1 MSFITE
7 SKKAYKQVKENH
19 VAIAMGNMLDDEGSM
34 ILNQLEELE
43 RGINMLRDYVGK
55 DYEKQ
60 LPAWVQSKVTLATDY
75 ISTVGNYL
83 SSKNEKATEESIK
96 ESFSL
101 EENTFEKIY
110 QMQQDGK
117 STEDIAKELKLN
129 PALVKKVLGENTI
142 ISEGLSDTQISQ
154 LKKEYEP
161 LKGKT
166 ITTSQYQQLKN
177 ILFKL
182 QDGDLEK
189 LQKQNIP
196 FASTGA
202 GSILRARKS
211 PVKITNVKV
220 PGLEG
225 MAEENQYV
233 AVHVKKGKTSV
244 TANSS
249 YEAAKKA
256 SEKFGLNDTTGITV
270 MLAKK
275 DGEDVIHKATEEVE
289 VTEEKIPQDYL
300 DYLRTIV
307 YKKVDFY
314 EIPPKHIIQ
323 HWKDEPNKDR
333 FKGKIIDYKEE
344 VDLQEKPSRKKHVVF
359 KVGDKLV
366 AKDFR
371 GYNDDEIA
379 KSIDDFLKQNSK
391 SIVVQQ
397 SPIQSVTE
405 EPKNPY
411 AIGMAAAMKATGD
424 TPPLK
429 KSTITKAHKI
439 ADKVKEEEVE
449 IEENIS
455 QVTTKKNGADTDIF
469 YKGKHI
475 GYFHKITSQYGEGKI
490 GNYFVY
496 HDNENDPEDF
506 TQSDEVSSEAQ
517 AKKIAYDSAKFNG
530 LIEEKQAYGGKATDP
545 EHQANYKA
553 TDEMR
558 SIKAKRQ
565 QLEKELR
572 ALNKDDPSY
581 KEKSAQK
588 RKEIETQ
595 RELMAR
601 KQKEVYGSFDPSIE
615 EVNKTNPK
623 SDEKR
628 TIDMTDGSA
637 HVRFPKDDTKAMEFY
652 KSKGYKVTTKYEET
666 ELEEACWTGYKKVGM
681 KKKGDRMVPNCV
693 PEGYVTESGDI
704 VEFVELDEG
713 QFKQIDIRKGDLKLA
728 RDKKQAL
735 KDKYNAIM
743 ANQATGDENSIADQI
758 QKLDMSI
765 KKQEQELIDIIK
777 KQRETKK
784 EEVEI
789 KESHFPVNTQVLYKG
804 QKAQIIQLKEPQ
816 IGNYYIVKLDSGEN
830 VEANYNELK
839 LVENKINEGAR
850 ALVEAIAALQ
860 KKADKSGM
868 PYSIL
873 KQVYDRGMAAWKG
886 GHRPGAG
893 QHQWAFARVNSF
905 VTKSSGTW
913 GGADSDLAKKVKGK
927 E

>member
-1 MSFITE
+1 MSFITV
-7 SKKAYKQVKENH
+7 SKKAYRQVEILEKENSDH
-19 VAIAMGNMLDDEGSM
+19 EISM
-34 ILNQLEELE
+34 ARSELE
-43 RGINMLRDYVGK
+43 STADKALAISSMLQSKSDIGNPL
-55 DYEKQ
+55 E
-60 LPAWVQSKVTLATDY
+60 AWVQSKITKAKDY
-75 ISTVGNYL
+75 ITSVHDYL
-83 SSKNEKATEESIK
+83 KYTPGMN
-96 ESFSL
+96 ESFDL

-129 PALVKKVLGENTI
+129 PALVKKVLGE
-142 ISEGLSDTQISQ
+142 QIELKEFTDAMLTA

-166 ITTSQYQQLKN
+166 ITTAQYQQLKN

-182 QDGDLEK
+182 QDADLEK

-202 GSILRARKS
+202 GSILRVRKS
-211 PVKITNVKV
+211 PVKITSVKV

-225 MAEENQYV
+225 MA
-233 AVHVKKGKTSV
+233 
-244 TANSS
+244 
-249 YEAAKKA
+249 
-256 SEKFGLNDTTGITV
+256 
-270 MLAKK
+270 
-275 DGEDVIHKATEEVE
+275 
-289 VTEEKIPQDYL
+289 EEKIPQDYL

-333 FKGKIIDYKEE
+333 FKGKIIDYKEGVE
-344 VDLQEKPSRKKHVVF
+344 LQEKPSIKQYVVF
-359 KVGDKLV
+359 HSDNSPTKHKEFK
-366 AKDFR
+366 A
-371 GYNDDEIA
+371 YDETELNKQIGE
-379 KSIDDFLKQNSK
+379 FLKQNPGYKVYGK
-391 SIVVQQ
+391 SP
-397 SPIQSVTE
+397 SQSVKEAVDMSKVIKYKMISIKGDQKEITIDREDLEKHLKLGYVIKEPLTE

-439 ADKVKEEEVE
+439 ADKVKE
-449 IEENIS
+449 
-455 QVTTKKNGADTDIF
+455 
-469 YKGKHI
+469 
-475 GYFHKITSQYGEGKI
+475 
-490 GNYFVY
+490 
-496 HDNENDPEDF
+496 
-506 TQSDEVSSEAQ
+506 
-517 AKKIAYDSAKFNG
+517 
-530 LIEEKQAYGGKATDP
+530 
-545 EHQANYKA
+545 
-553 TDEMR
+553 
-558 SIKAKRQ
+558 
-565 QLEKELR
+565 
-572 ALNKDDPSY
+572 
-581 KEKSAQK
+581 
-588 RKEIETQ
+588 
-595 RELMAR
+595 
-601 KQKEVYGSFDPSIE
+601 E

-704 VEFVELDEG
+704 VEFVELNEG
-713 QFKQIDIRKGDLKLA
+713 QFKEIDTRKGDLKLA
-728 RDKKQAL
+728 KDKKQNL

-743 ANQATGDENSIADQI
+743 AGQATGDENAIADQI
-758 QKLDMSI
+758 QKLEMSI
-765 KKQEQELIDIIK
+765 KKQEQELIDIMK

-784 EEVEI
+784 EEVSKEKETEFHKKLDTLVHKTFGKRKDEKMPV
-789 KESHFPVNTQVLYKG
+789 KESTSRN
-804 QKAQIIQLKEPQ
+804 
-816 IGNYYIVKLDSGEN
+816 
-830 VEANYNELK
+830 
-839 LVENKINEGAR
+839 INEGAR

-860 KKADKSGM
+860 NKADKSGM

>member
-7 SKKAYKQVKENH
+7 SKKVYRQVET
-19 VAIAMGNMLDDEGSM
+19 
-34 ILNQLEELE
+34 LE
-43 RGINMLRDYVGK
+43 RENSDHEISMARSELASTADKATAISDMLQGK
-55 DYEKQ
+55 SDTGNPLE
-60 LPAWVQSKVTLATDY
+60 AWVQSKITKAKDY
-75 ISTVGNYL
+75 ITSVHDYL
-83 SSKNEKATEESIK
+83 KYTPGMN
-96 ESFSL
+96 ESFEL

-211 PVKITNVKV
+211 PVKITSVKV

-225 MAEENQYV
+225 MA
-233 AVHVKKGKTSV
+233 
-244 TANSS
+244 
-249 YEAAKKA
+249 
-256 SEKFGLNDTTGITV
+256 
-270 MLAKK
+270 
-275 DGEDVIHKATEEVE
+275 
-289 VTEEKIPQDYL
+289 EEKIPQDYL

-333 FKGKIIDYKEE
+333 FKGKIIDYKEGVE
-344 VDLQEKPSRKKHVVF
+344 LQEKPSIKQYVVF
-359 KVGDKLV
+359 YS
-366 AKDFR
+366 KDSPTKHQDFKA
-371 GYNDDEIA
+371 YDETELNKQIGE
-379 KSIDDFLKQNSK
+379 FLKQNPGYKVYGK
-391 SIVVQQ
+391 SPSQSIKE

-405 EPKNPY
+405 EPNNPY

-439 ADKVKEEEVE
+439 ADKVKEEEVSKE
-449 IEENIS
+449 KETE
-455 QVTTKKNGADTDIF
+455 
-469 YKGKHI
+469 
-475 GYFHKITSQYGEGKI
+475 FHKKLDTLVHKTFG
-490 GNYFVY
+490 
-496 HDNENDPEDF
+496 
-506 TQSDEVSSEAQ
+506 
-517 AKKIAYDSAKFNG
+517 
-530 LIEEKQAYGGKATDP
+530 
-545 EHQANYKA
+545 
-553 TDEMR
+553 
-558 SIKAKRQ
+558 
-565 QLEKELR
+565 
-572 ALNKDDPSY
+572 
-581 KEKSAQK
+581 K
-588 RKEIETQ
+588 RK
-595 RELMAR
+595 
-601 KQKEVYGSFDPSIE
+601 
-615 EVNKTNPK
+615 
-623 SDEKR
+623 DEK
-628 TIDMTDGSA
+628 MP
-637 HVRFPKDDTKAMEFY
+637 V
-652 KSKGYKVTTKYEET
+652 
-666 ELEEACWTGYKKVGM
+666 
-681 KKKGDRMVPNCV
+681 
-693 PEGYVTESGDI
+693 
-704 VEFVELDEG
+704 
-713 QFKQIDIRKGDLKLA
+713 
-728 RDKKQAL
+728 
-735 KDKYNAIM
+735 
-743 ANQATGDENSIADQI
+743 
-758 QKLDMSI
+758 
-765 KKQEQELIDIIK
+765 
-777 KQRETKK
+777 
-784 EEVEI
+784 
-789 KESHFPVNTQVLYKG
+789 KESTSRN
-804 QKAQIIQLKEPQ
+804 
-816 IGNYYIVKLDSGEN
+816 
-830 VEANYNELK
+830 
-839 LVENKINEGAR
+839 INEGAR

-886 GHRPGAG
+886 GHRPGAS

>member
-110 QMQQDGK
+110 KMQQDGK

-211 PVKITNVKV
+211 PVKITSVKV

-225 MAEENQYV
+225 
-233 AVHVKKGKTSV
+233 
-244 TANSS
+244 
-249 YEAAKKA
+249 
-256 SEKFGLNDTTGITV
+256 
-270 MLAKK
+270 LA
-275 DGEDVIHKATEEVE
+275 
-289 VTEEKIPQDYL
+289 
-300 DYLRTIV
+300 
-307 YKKVDFY
+307 
-314 EIPPKHIIQ
+314 
-323 HWKDEPNKDR
+323 
-333 FKGKIIDYKEE
+333 
-344 VDLQEKPSRKKHVVF
+344 
-359 KVGDKLV
+359 
-366 AKDFR
+366 
-371 GYNDDEIA
+371 
-379 KSIDDFLKQNSK
+379 
-391 SIVVQQ
+391 
-397 SPIQSVTE
+397 E

-439 ADKVKEEEVE
+439 ADKVKE
-449 IEENIS
+449 
-455 QVTTKKNGADTDIF
+455 
-469 YKGKHI
+469 
-475 GYFHKITSQYGEGKI
+475 
-490 GNYFVY
+490 
-496 HDNENDPEDF
+496 
-506 TQSDEVSSEAQ
+506 
-517 AKKIAYDSAKFNG
+517 
-530 LIEEKQAYGGKATDP
+530 
-545 EHQANYKA
+545 
-553 TDEMR
+553 
-558 SIKAKRQ
+558 
-565 QLEKELR
+565 
-572 ALNKDDPSY
+572 
-581 KEKSAQK
+581 
-588 RKEIETQ
+588 
-595 RELMAR
+595 
-601 KQKEVYGSFDPSIE
+601 E

-704 VEFVELDEG
+704 VEFVELNEG
-713 QFKQIDIRKGDLKLA
+713 QFKEIDTRKGDLKLA
-728 RDKKQAL
+728 KDKKQNL

-743 ANQATGDENSIADQI
+743 AGQATGDENSIADQI
-758 QKLDMSI
+758 QKLEMSI
-765 KKQEQELIDIIK
+765 KKQEQELIDIMK

-784 EEVEI
+784 EEVELQEKPSIKQYVVFHSDDSPTKHKDFKAYDETELNKQIGEFLKQNPGYKVYGKSPSQSI
-789 KESHFPVNTQVLYKG
+789 KELTSRN
-804 QKAQIIQLKEPQ
+804 
-816 IGNYYIVKLDSGEN
+816 
-830 VEANYNELK
+830 
-839 LVENKINEGAR
+839 INEGAR

-860 KKADKSGM
+860 NKADKSGM

>member
-43 RGINMLRDYVGK
+43 RGIEMLRTYVGN

-202 GSILRARKS
+202 GSILRVRKS

-225 MAEENQYV
+225 MAEE
-233 AVHVKKGKTSV
+233 
-244 TANSS
+244 
-249 YEAAKKA
+249 
-256 SEKFGLNDTTGITV
+256 
-270 MLAKK
+270 
-275 DGEDVIHKATEEVE
+275 
-289 VTEEKIPQDYL
+289 KI
-300 DYLRTIV
+300 
-307 YKKVDFY
+307 
-314 EIPPKHIIQ
+314 
-323 HWKDEPNKDR
+323 
-333 FKGKIIDYKEE
+333 
-344 VDLQEKPSRKKHVVF
+344 DLQEKPSRKKHVVF

-439 ADKVKEEEVE
+439 ADKVKEEEV
-449 IEENIS
+449 
-455 QVTTKKNGADTDIF
+455 
-469 YKGKHI
+469 
-475 GYFHKITSQYGEGKI
+475 
-490 GNYFVY
+490 
-496 HDNENDPEDF
+496 
-506 TQSDEVSSEAQ
+506 
-517 AKKIAYDSAKFNG
+517 
-530 LIEEKQAYGGKATDP
+530 
-545 EHQANYKA
+545 
-553 TDEMR
+553 
-558 SIKAKRQ
+558 
-565 QLEKELR
+565 
-572 ALNKDDPSY
+572 
-581 KEKSAQK
+581 
-588 RKEIETQ
+588 
-595 RELMAR
+595 
-601 KQKEVYGSFDPSIE
+601 
-615 EVNKTNPK
+615 
-623 SDEKR
+623 
-628 TIDMTDGSA
+628 
-637 HVRFPKDDTKAMEFY
+637 
-652 KSKGYKVTTKYEET
+652 
-666 ELEEACWTGYKKVGM
+666 
-681 KKKGDRMVPNCV
+681 
-693 PEGYVTESGDI
+693 
-704 VEFVELDEG
+704 
-713 QFKQIDIRKGDLKLA
+713 
-728 RDKKQAL
+728 
-735 KDKYNAIM
+735 
-743 ANQATGDENSIADQI
+743 
-758 QKLDMSI
+758 
-765 KKQEQELIDIIK
+765 
-777 KQRETKK
+777 
-784 EEVEI
+784 
-789 KESHFPVNTQVLYKG
+789 KESTNR
-804 QKAQIIQLKEPQ
+804 
-816 IGNYYIVKLDSGEN
+816 N
-830 VEANYNELK
+830 
-839 LVENKINEGAR
+839 INEGAR

>member
-7 SKKAYKQVKENH
+7 SKKAYRQVEALEKETSDH
-19 VAIAMGNMLDDEGSM
+19 EISM
-34 ILNQLEELE
+34 ARGELE
-43 RGINMLRDYVGK
+43 GIADKALATSAMLQGVTESGNP
-55 DYEKQ
+55 
-60 LPAWVQSKVTLATDY
+60 LPAWVQSKITNASDY
-75 ISTVGNYL
+75 ITSVHDYL
-83 SSKNEKATEESIK
+83 KYTPGMN
-96 ESFSL
+96 ESFNL
-101 EENTFEKIY
+101 EETTFEKIY

-117 STEDIAKELKLN
+117 SAEDIAKELKLK
-129 PALVKKVLGENTI
+129 PDLVKKVLGESKV
-142 ISEGLSDTQISQ
+142 ISEGLSDAQIAQ

-202 GSILRARKS
+202 GSILRVRKS
-211 PVKITNVKV
+211 PVKITSVKV

-225 MAEENQYV
+225 MA
-233 AVHVKKGKTSV
+233 
-244 TANSS
+244 
-249 YEAAKKA
+249 
-256 SEKFGLNDTTGITV
+256 
-270 MLAKK
+270 
-275 DGEDVIHKATEEVE
+275 
-289 VTEEKIPQDYL
+289 EEKIPQDYL

-333 FKGKIIDYKEE
+333 FKGKIIDYKEAIDMSKVTKYKMISIKGDQKEITIDREDLEKHLKLGYVIKEPLVEEKEE
-344 VDLQEKPSRKKHVVF
+344 VQLQEKPSRKKHVVF
-359 KVGDKLV
+359 KLGDKLV

-439 ADKVKEEEVE
+439 ADKVKEEEVSKE
-449 IEENIS
+449 KETE
-455 QVTTKKNGADTDIF
+455 
-469 YKGKHI
+469 
-475 GYFHKITSQYGEGKI
+475 FHKKLDTLVHKTFG
-490 GNYFVY
+490 
-496 HDNENDPEDF
+496 
-506 TQSDEVSSEAQ
+506 
-517 AKKIAYDSAKFNG
+517 
-530 LIEEKQAYGGKATDP
+530 
-545 EHQANYKA
+545 
-553 TDEMR
+553 
-558 SIKAKRQ
+558 
-565 QLEKELR
+565 
-572 ALNKDDPSY
+572 
-581 KEKSAQK
+581 K
-588 RKEIETQ
+588 RK
-595 RELMAR
+595 
-601 KQKEVYGSFDPSIE
+601 
-615 EVNKTNPK
+615 
-623 SDEKR
+623 DEK
-628 TIDMTDGSA
+628 MP
-637 HVRFPKDDTKAMEFY
+637 V
-652 KSKGYKVTTKYEET
+652 
-666 ELEEACWTGYKKVGM
+666 
-681 KKKGDRMVPNCV
+681 
-693 PEGYVTESGDI
+693 
-704 VEFVELDEG
+704 
-713 QFKQIDIRKGDLKLA
+713 
-728 RDKKQAL
+728 
-735 KDKYNAIM
+735 
-743 ANQATGDENSIADQI
+743 
-758 QKLDMSI
+758 
-765 KKQEQELIDIIK
+765 
-777 KQRETKK
+777 
-784 EEVEI
+784 
-789 KESHFPVNTQVLYKG
+789 KESTSRN
-804 QKAQIIQLKEPQ
+804 
-816 IGNYYIVKLDSGEN
+816 
-830 VEANYNELK
+830 
-839 LVENKINEGAR
+839 INEGAR

-860 KKADKSGM
+860 KKADKTGM

>member
-7 SKKAYKQVKENH
+7 SKKAYRQVEILEKDNSDHE
-19 VAIAMGNMLDDEGSM
+19 ISM
-34 ILNQLEELE
+34 ARSELE
-43 RGINMLRDYVGK
+43 STADKALAISSMLQSKSDIGNPL
-55 DYEKQ
+55 E
-60 LPAWVQSKVTLATDY
+60 AWVQSKITKAKDY
-75 ISTVGNYL
+75 ITSVHDYL
-83 SSKNEKATEESIK
+83 KYTPGMN
-96 ESFSL
+96 ESFDL

-117 STEDIAKELKLN
+117 SSEDIAKELKLN
-129 PALVKKVLGENTI
+129 PALVKKVLGE
-142 ISEGLSDTQISQ
+142 QIELKEFTDAQ
-154 LKKEYEP
+154 IAALKKEYDP

-166 ITTSQYQQLKN
+166 ITTAQYQQLKN

-182 QDGDLEK
+182 KDGDLEK

-202 GSILRARKS
+202 GSILRVRKA
-211 PVKITNVKV
+211 PVKITSVKV
-220 PGLEG
+220 PGLEN
-225 MAEENQYV
+225 MA
-233 AVHVKKGKTSV
+233 
-244 TANSS
+244 
-249 YEAAKKA
+249 
-256 SEKFGLNDTTGITV
+256 
-270 MLAKK
+270 
-275 DGEDVIHKATEEVE
+275 
-289 VTEEKIPQDYL
+289 EEKIPQDYL

-323 HWKDEPNKDR
+323 HWKDEPHKDR

-344 VDLQEKPSRKKHVVF
+344 VDMSKVTKYKMISIKGDQKEITIDREDLEKHL
-359 KVGDKLV
+359 KL
-366 AKDFR
+366 
-371 GYNDDEIA
+371 GYVIKEP
-379 KSIDDFLKQNSK
+379 L
-391 SIVVQQ
+391 
-397 SPIQSVTE
+397 TE

-439 ADKVKEEEVE
+439 ADKVKE
-449 IEENIS
+449 
-455 QVTTKKNGADTDIF
+455 
-469 YKGKHI
+469 
-475 GYFHKITSQYGEGKI
+475 
-490 GNYFVY
+490 
-496 HDNENDPEDF
+496 
-506 TQSDEVSSEAQ
+506 
-517 AKKIAYDSAKFNG
+517 
-530 LIEEKQAYGGKATDP
+530 
-545 EHQANYKA
+545 
-553 TDEMR
+553 
-558 SIKAKRQ
+558 
-565 QLEKELR
+565 
-572 ALNKDDPSY
+572 
-581 KEKSAQK
+581 
-588 RKEIETQ
+588 
-595 RELMAR
+595 
-601 KQKEVYGSFDPSIE
+601 E

-704 VEFVELDEG
+704 VEFVELNEG
-713 QFKQIDIRKGDLKLA
+713 QFKEIDTRKGDLKLA
-728 RDKKQAL
+728 KDKKQNL

-743 ANQATGDENSIADQI
+743 AGQATGDENSIADQI

-765 KKQEQELIDIIK
+765 KKQEQELIDIMK

-784 EEVEI
+784 EEVELQEKPSIKQYVVFHSDDSPTKHKDFKAYDETELNKQIGEFLKQNPGYKVYGKSPSQSI
-789 KESHFPVNTQVLYKG
+789 KELTSRN
-804 QKAQIIQLKEPQ
+804 
-816 IGNYYIVKLDSGEN
+816 
-830 VEANYNELK
+830 
-839 LVENKINEGAR
+839 INEGAR

-860 KKADKSGM
+860 NKADKSGM

>member
-7 SKKAYKQVKENH
+7 SKKAYRQVEALEKETSDH
-19 VAIAMGNMLDDEGSM
+19 EISM
-34 ILNQLEELE
+34 ARGELE
-43 RGINMLRDYVGK
+43 GIADKALATSAMLQGVTESGNP
-55 DYEKQ
+55 
-60 LPAWVQSKVTLATDY
+60 LPAWVQSKITNASDY
-75 ISTVGNYL
+75 ITSVHDYL
-83 SSKNEKATEESIK
+83 KYTPGMN
-96 ESFSL
+96 ESFNL

-142 ISEGLSDTQISQ
+142 ISEGLSDAQIAQ

-202 GSILRARKS
+202 GSILRVRKS
-211 PVKITNVKV
+211 PVKITSVKV

-225 MAEENQYV
+225 MA
-233 AVHVKKGKTSV
+233 
-244 TANSS
+244 
-249 YEAAKKA
+249 
-256 SEKFGLNDTTGITV
+256 
-270 MLAKK
+270 
-275 DGEDVIHKATEEVE
+275 
-289 VTEEKIPQDYL
+289 EEKIPQDYL

-333 FKGKIIDYKEE
+333 FKGKIIDYKEAIDMSKVTKYKMISIKGDQKEITIDREDLEKHLKLGYVIKEPLKEE
-344 VDLQEKPSRKKHVVF
+344 VQLQEKPSRKKHVVF
-359 KVGDKLV
+359 KLGDKLV

-405 EPKNPY
+405 EPNNPY

-439 ADKVKEEEVE
+439 ADKVKEEEVSKE
-449 IEENIS
+449 KETE
-455 QVTTKKNGADTDIF
+455 
-469 YKGKHI
+469 
-475 GYFHKITSQYGEGKI
+475 FHKKLDTLVHKTFG
-490 GNYFVY
+490 
-496 HDNENDPEDF
+496 
-506 TQSDEVSSEAQ
+506 
-517 AKKIAYDSAKFNG
+517 
-530 LIEEKQAYGGKATDP
+530 
-545 EHQANYKA
+545 
-553 TDEMR
+553 
-558 SIKAKRQ
+558 
-565 QLEKELR
+565 
-572 ALNKDDPSY
+572 
-581 KEKSAQK
+581 K
-588 RKEIETQ
+588 RK
-595 RELMAR
+595 
-601 KQKEVYGSFDPSIE
+601 
-615 EVNKTNPK
+615 
-623 SDEKR
+623 DEK
-628 TIDMTDGSA
+628 MP
-637 HVRFPKDDTKAMEFY
+637 V
-652 KSKGYKVTTKYEET
+652 
-666 ELEEACWTGYKKVGM
+666 
-681 KKKGDRMVPNCV
+681 
-693 PEGYVTESGDI
+693 
-704 VEFVELDEG
+704 
-713 QFKQIDIRKGDLKLA
+713 
-728 RDKKQAL
+728 
-735 KDKYNAIM
+735 
-743 ANQATGDENSIADQI
+743 
-758 QKLDMSI
+758 
-765 KKQEQELIDIIK
+765 
-777 KQRETKK
+777 
-784 EEVEI
+784 
-789 KESHFPVNTQVLYKG
+789 KESTSRN
-804 QKAQIIQLKEPQ
+804 
-816 IGNYYIVKLDSGEN
+816 
-830 VEANYNELK
+830 
-839 LVENKINEGAR
+839 INEGAR

-860 KKADKSGM
+860 KKADKTGM

-886 GHRPGAG
+886 GHRPGAS

>member
-43 RGINMLRDYVGK
+43 RGIEMLRTYVGN

-166 ITTSQYQQLKN
+166 ITTQYQQLKN

-211 PVKITNVKV
+211 PVKITSVKV

-225 MAEENQYV
+225 MAEE
-233 AVHVKKGKTSV
+233 
-244 TANSS
+244 
-249 YEAAKKA
+249 
-256 SEKFGLNDTTGITV
+256 
-270 MLAKK
+270 
-275 DGEDVIHKATEEVE
+275 
-289 VTEEKIPQDYL
+289 KI
-300 DYLRTIV
+300 
-307 YKKVDFY
+307 
-314 EIPPKHIIQ
+314 
-323 HWKDEPNKDR
+323 
-333 FKGKIIDYKEE
+333 
-344 VDLQEKPSRKKHVVF
+344 DLQEKPSRKKHVVF

-439 ADKVKEEEVE
+439 ADKVKEEEVSKE
-449 IEENIS
+449 KETE
-455 QVTTKKNGADTDIF
+455 
-469 YKGKHI
+469 
-475 GYFHKITSQYGEGKI
+475 FHKKLDTLVHKTFG
-490 GNYFVY
+490 
-496 HDNENDPEDF
+496 
-506 TQSDEVSSEAQ
+506 
-517 AKKIAYDSAKFNG
+517 
-530 LIEEKQAYGGKATDP
+530 
-545 EHQANYKA
+545 
-553 TDEMR
+553 
-558 SIKAKRQ
+558 
-565 QLEKELR
+565 
-572 ALNKDDPSY
+572 
-581 KEKSAQK
+581 K
-588 RKEIETQ
+588 RK
-595 RELMAR
+595 
-601 KQKEVYGSFDPSIE
+601 
-615 EVNKTNPK
+615 
-623 SDEKR
+623 DEK
-628 TIDMTDGSA
+628 MP
-637 HVRFPKDDTKAMEFY
+637 V
-652 KSKGYKVTTKYEET
+652 
-666 ELEEACWTGYKKVGM
+666 
-681 KKKGDRMVPNCV
+681 
-693 PEGYVTESGDI
+693 
-704 VEFVELDEG
+704 
-713 QFKQIDIRKGDLKLA
+713 
-728 RDKKQAL
+728 
-735 KDKYNAIM
+735 
-743 ANQATGDENSIADQI
+743 
-758 QKLDMSI
+758 
-765 KKQEQELIDIIK
+765 
-777 KQRETKK
+777 
-784 EEVEI
+784 
-789 KESHFPVNTQVLYKG
+789 KESTSRN
-804 QKAQIIQLKEPQ
+804 
-816 IGNYYIVKLDSGEN
+816 
-830 VEANYNELK
+830 
-839 LVENKINEGAR
+839 INEGAR

-860 KKADKSGM
+860 KKADKTGM

-886 GHRPGAG
+886 GHRPGAS

>member
-43 RGINMLRDYVGK
+43 RGIEMLRTYVGN

-211 PVKITNVKV
+211 PVKITSVKV

-225 MAEENQYV
+225 MA
-233 AVHVKKGKTSV
+233 
-244 TANSS
+244 
-249 YEAAKKA
+249 
-256 SEKFGLNDTTGITV
+256 
-270 MLAKK
+270 
-275 DGEDVIHKATEEVE
+275 
-289 VTEEKIPQDYL
+289 
-300 DYLRTIV
+300 
-307 YKKVDFY
+307 
-314 EIPPKHIIQ
+314 
-323 HWKDEPNKDR
+323 
-333 FKGKIIDYKEE
+333 
-344 VDLQEKPSRKKHVVF
+344 
-359 KVGDKLV
+359 
-366 AKDFR
+366 
-371 GYNDDEIA
+371 
-379 KSIDDFLKQNSK
+379 
-391 SIVVQQ
+391 
-397 SPIQSVTE
+397 E

-439 ADKVKEEEVE
+439 ADKVKEEEVSKE
-449 IEENIS
+449 KETE
-455 QVTTKKNGADTDIF
+455 
-469 YKGKHI
+469 
-475 GYFHKITSQYGEGKI
+475 FHKKLDTLVHKTFG
-490 GNYFVY
+490 
-496 HDNENDPEDF
+496 
-506 TQSDEVSSEAQ
+506 
-517 AKKIAYDSAKFNG
+517 
-530 LIEEKQAYGGKATDP
+530 
-545 EHQANYKA
+545 
-553 TDEMR
+553 
-558 SIKAKRQ
+558 
-565 QLEKELR
+565 
-572 ALNKDDPSY
+572 
-581 KEKSAQK
+581 K
-588 RKEIETQ
+588 RK
-595 RELMAR
+595 
-601 KQKEVYGSFDPSIE
+601 
-615 EVNKTNPK
+615 
-623 SDEKR
+623 DEK
-628 TIDMTDGSA
+628 MP
-637 HVRFPKDDTKAMEFY
+637 V
-652 KSKGYKVTTKYEET
+652 
-666 ELEEACWTGYKKVGM
+666 
-681 KKKGDRMVPNCV
+681 
-693 PEGYVTESGDI
+693 
-704 VEFVELDEG
+704 
-713 QFKQIDIRKGDLKLA
+713 
-728 RDKKQAL
+728 
-735 KDKYNAIM
+735 
-743 ANQATGDENSIADQI
+743 
-758 QKLDMSI
+758 
-765 KKQEQELIDIIK
+765 
-777 KQRETKK
+777 
-784 EEVEI
+784 
-789 KESHFPVNTQVLYKG
+789 KESNSR
-804 QKAQIIQLKEPQ
+804 
-816 IGNYYIVKLDSGEN
+816 N
-830 VEANYNELK
+830 
-839 LVENKINEGAR
+839 INEGAR

-860 KKADKSGM
+860 KKADKTGM
-868 PYSIL
+868 SYSIL

-886 GHRPGAG
+886 GHRPGAS

>member
-43 RGINMLRDYVGK
+43 RGIEMLRTYVGN

-211 PVKITNVKV
+211 PVKITSVKV

-225 MAEENQYV
+225 MAEE
-233 AVHVKKGKTSV
+233 
-244 TANSS
+244 
-249 YEAAKKA
+249 
-256 SEKFGLNDTTGITV
+256 
-270 MLAKK
+270 
-275 DGEDVIHKATEEVE
+275 
-289 VTEEKIPQDYL
+289 KI
-300 DYLRTIV
+300 
-307 YKKVDFY
+307 
-314 EIPPKHIIQ
+314 
-323 HWKDEPNKDR
+323 
-333 FKGKIIDYKEE
+333 
-344 VDLQEKPSRKKHVVF
+344 DLQEKPSRKKHVVF

-405 EPKNPY
+405 EPNNPY

-439 ADKVKEEEVE
+439 ADKVKEEEV
-449 IEENIS
+449 
-455 QVTTKKNGADTDIF
+455 
-469 YKGKHI
+469 
-475 GYFHKITSQYGEGKI
+475 
-490 GNYFVY
+490 
-496 HDNENDPEDF
+496 
-506 TQSDEVSSEAQ
+506 
-517 AKKIAYDSAKFNG
+517 
-530 LIEEKQAYGGKATDP
+530 
-545 EHQANYKA
+545 
-553 TDEMR
+553 
-558 SIKAKRQ
+558 
-565 QLEKELR
+565 
-572 ALNKDDPSY
+572 
-581 KEKSAQK
+581 
-588 RKEIETQ
+588 
-595 RELMAR
+595 
-601 KQKEVYGSFDPSIE
+601 
-615 EVNKTNPK
+615 
-623 SDEKR
+623 
-628 TIDMTDGSA
+628 
-637 HVRFPKDDTKAMEFY
+637 
-652 KSKGYKVTTKYEET
+652 
-666 ELEEACWTGYKKVGM
+666 
-681 KKKGDRMVPNCV
+681 
-693 PEGYVTESGDI
+693 
-704 VEFVELDEG
+704 
-713 QFKQIDIRKGDLKLA
+713 
-728 RDKKQAL
+728 
-735 KDKYNAIM
+735 
-743 ANQATGDENSIADQI
+743 
-758 QKLDMSI
+758 
-765 KKQEQELIDIIK
+765 
-777 KQRETKK
+777 
-784 EEVEI
+784 

-804 QKAQIIQLKEPQ
+804 KKAQIVQVKEPQ
-816 IGNYYIVKLDSGEN
+816 VGNYYVVKLDSGEN
-830 VEANYNELK
+830 AEASHQDLSIGEEIKESTNRN
-839 LVENKINEGAR
+839 INEGAR

-886 GHRPGAG
+886 GHRPGAS

>member
-110 QMQQDGK
+110 KMQQDGK

-202 GSILRARKS
+202 GSILRVRKS

-225 MAEENQYV
+225 MAEE
-233 AVHVKKGKTSV
+233 
-244 TANSS
+244 
-249 YEAAKKA
+249 
-256 SEKFGLNDTTGITV
+256 
-270 MLAKK
+270 
-275 DGEDVIHKATEEVE
+275 
-289 VTEEKIPQDYL
+289 KI
-300 DYLRTIV
+300 
-307 YKKVDFY
+307 
-314 EIPPKHIIQ
+314 
-323 HWKDEPNKDR
+323 
-333 FKGKIIDYKEE
+333 
-344 VDLQEKPSRKKHVVF
+344 DLQEKPSRKKHVVF

-449 IEENIS
+449 LKPVPSLE
-455 QVTTKKNGADTDIF
+455 
-469 YKGKHI
+469 
-475 GYFHKITSQYGEGKI
+475 
-490 GNYFVY
+490 
-496 HDNENDPEDF
+496 
-506 TQSDEVSSEAQ
+506 
-517 AKKIAYDSAKFNG
+517 DSAKKHNVD
-530 LIEEKQAYGGKATDP
+530 IEVLKK
-545 EHQANYKA
+545 
-553 TDEMR
+553 
-558 SIKAKRQ
+558 
-565 QLEKELR
+565 QLEKGIQVE
-572 ALNKDDPSY
+572 
-581 KEKSAQK
+581 KEHTK
-588 RKEIETQ
+588 
-595 RELMAR
+595 
-601 KQKEVYGSFDPSIE
+601 
-615 EVNKTNPK
+615 
-623 SDEKR
+623 DEK
-628 TIDMTDGSA
+628 TAEKIALA
-637 HVRFPKDDTKAMEFY
+637 H
-652 KSKGYKVTTKYEET
+652 
-666 ELEEACWTGYKKVGM
+666 
-681 KKKGDRMVPNCV
+681 
-693 PEGYVTESGDI
+693 
-704 VEFVELDEG
+704 LDERPDYYD
-713 QFKQIDIRKGDLKLA
+713 QLSKVEKQP
-728 RDKKQAL
+728 
-735 KDKYNAIM
+735 
-743 ANQATGDENSIADQI
+743 
-758 QKLDMSI
+758 
-765 KKQEQELIDIIK
+765 
-777 KQRETKK
+777 
-784 EEVEI
+784 V
-789 KESHFPVNTQVLYKG
+789 KESHFAVGQHVIYKPRPG
-804 QKAQIIQLKEPQ
+804 TFTGDKSITHLNPRKAQIIQITEPQ
-816 IGNYYIVKLDSGEN
+816 VGAYYKIKISPTLMTYAQPD
-830 VEANYNELK
+830 ELK